1 MMGFSIQSVK
11 GPDRTQRHREDKFV
25 FLSGSI
31 HGSNLGASCSWV
43 SSLGL
48 SLALIP
54 LTFRLGLN
62 CTILFPVPSHLV
74 ITRTS
79 CQD

>member
-1 MMGFSIQSVK
+1 MMGFSIQSIK
-11 GPDRTQRHREDKFV
+11 GPDRTQRQREGKFV

-31 HGSNLGASCSWV
+31 PHSNLGTSCSWV

-62 CTILFPVPSHLV
+62 CAILFSVPSHFI
-74 ITRTS
+74 ITWTS